1 MRIKL
6 RTLLIAWA
14 VILLS
19 VLWLC
24 SKTYASFDDRVNT
37 ILSGGTVTTKGL
49 SYWELHQYKYTK
61 LLRKSPMQYCPWEA
75 YKTVRDHVSIH
86 DTTGFRYALTIDT
99 DLKKLLRKNA
109 VYNRDFARRF
119 QVSGTKKQ
127 QVRKIFNW
135 CNRTKYT
142 TAYNTTRDCFERRQS
157 ACAGIAGAFYVLCRV
172 KHIPVRYV
180 IGWVEFGGGC
190 HAWNKVQLDGKW
202 YWIDCTYGWWCNSD
216 LWYSRWVMEMW

>member
-37 ILSGGTVTTKGL
+37 ILSGGTVTTKGM
-49 SYWELHQYKYTK
+49 SYWELHRYKNTT
-61 LLRKSPMQYCPWEA
+61 LLRKSPMQYCPWES
-75 YKTVRDHVSIH
+75 YKAIRDHVSIY
-86 DTTGFRYALTIDT
+86 DTTGFRYAMTIDC

-109 VYNRDFARRF
+109 VYNRDFARKF

-127 QVRKIFNW
+127 QVRKIFNF

-142 TAYNTTRDCFERRQS
+142 TQYNTTRDCFEKRQS

-180 IGWVEFGGGC
+180 IGWVEWGGGC

>member
-6 RTLLIAWA
+6 RTLLIAW
-14 VILLS
+14 VVIILLT
-19 VLWLC
+19 LWAVKA
-24 SKTYASFDDRVNT
+24 SASFDDRVDK

-49 SYWELHQYKYTK
+49 SYWEMYQYKTTK
-61 LLRKSPMQYCPWEA
+61 LLRKSPMQYCPWES
-75 YKTVRDHVSIH
+75 YKAVRDHVHIH
-86 DTTGFRYALTIDT
+86 DTTGFRYALTIDC

-127 QVRKIFNW
+127 QVRKIFNF

-142 TAYNTTRDCFERRQS
+142 TQYNTTRDCFEKRQS

-180 IGWVEFGGGC
+180 IGWVEYGGGC
-190 HAWNKVQLDGKW
+190 HAWNKVMLDGKW
-202 YWIDCTYGWWCNSD
+202 YWVDCTYGWWCNSD
-216 LWYSRWVMEMW
+216 LWYGRWVMEIW

>member
-6 RTLLIAWA
+6 LTLIIAWA

-24 SKTYASFDDRVNT
+24 IKASASFDDRVNR
-37 ILSGGTVTTKGL
+37 ILSGGTVTTKAL
-49 SYWELHQYKYTK
+49 SMWELHQYKYTN

-75 YKTVRDHVSIH
+75 YKAVRDHVHIA

-109 VYNRDFARRF
+109 IYNRDFARNF
-119 QVSGTKKQ
+119 KVSGSKKW
-127 QVRKIFNW
+127 QVRRIFLW
-135 CNRTKYT
+135 CNQTHYT

-172 KHIPVRYV
+172 NHIPVRYV
-180 IGWVEFGGGC
+180 IGWVEYGGGC

-202 YWIDCTYGWWCNSD
+202 YWIDCTYGWW
-216 LWYSRWVMEMW
+216 LSRYAWEGRTVMEMW